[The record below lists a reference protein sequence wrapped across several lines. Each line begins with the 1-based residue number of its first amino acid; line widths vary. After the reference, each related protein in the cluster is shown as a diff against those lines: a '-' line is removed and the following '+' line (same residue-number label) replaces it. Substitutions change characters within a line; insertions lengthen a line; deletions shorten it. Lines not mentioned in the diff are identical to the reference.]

1 MLRVLS
7 SPQHNIKYLYTFI
20 LLGKKLE
27 MLELEKKFLIGDYTP
42 FQEPVPGQLM
52 KYIIAPIP

>member
-1 MLRVLS
+1 
-7 SPQHNIKYLYTFI
+7 
-20 LLGKKLE
+20 

-52 KYIIAPIP
+52 KYIIASIP